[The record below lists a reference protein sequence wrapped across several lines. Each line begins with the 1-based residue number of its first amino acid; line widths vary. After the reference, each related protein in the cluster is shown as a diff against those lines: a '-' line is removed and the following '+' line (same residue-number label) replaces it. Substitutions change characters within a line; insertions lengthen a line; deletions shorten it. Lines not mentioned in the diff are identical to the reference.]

1 MPPAPSPPAASGRAG
16 PPPHRLTSADVDSV
30 VTDPPL
36 ERSAQIERLRSETF
50 DLLVVGGGVTGAGV
64 ALDAASR
71 GLRVALV
78 ERDDLASG
86 TSSKSSKL
94 VHGGLRYLQQGDV
107 KLVYQALRERKRLRD
122 NAPHL
127 VKILPFLIPIMRRD
141 GIMSRRIARAFGT
154 ALWAYDLT
162 GGWRIGKF
170 HRRLKADAALAHMP
184 TIDREALMSAYIY
197 YDATVDDARL
207 VLTLART
214 AIAHGAVVVNR
225 CSVTAFTH
233 AAGGPHSS
241 GPVTGAV
248 VHVDGHDVTVTASA
262 VVSATGV
269 WADAIARLEA
279 PGATPST
286 VIRPAKGIHLTVPWH
301 LVRNTV
307 AAVIAVPGDKRNLFV
322 VPWGPQPDGT
332 FSHTYI
338 GTTDTD
344 YDGPLDDPPC
354 TDADIDYVI
363 AALNATVTT
372 NITADDVTAVWA
384 GLRPLVK
391 STNSGNTKDISRMH
405 KITVGP
411 GGIISIAGGKL
422 TTYREMAE
430 HTVDAVMKRL
440 GRRGTSRT
448 RSLALLGAD
457 GFAEQPAGSPAAHLA
472 DRFGSLRGSIE
483 ALVAADSTLGEPL
496 VAGLPYLR
504 AEAVYAVTHELAT
517 TLTDVLTR
525 RTRAHLFDR
534 AATLA
539 AAPAVARLIAPLCG
553 WDDARADAEVAAYAQ
568 LVADE
573 ERAARR

>member
-1 MPPAPSPPAASGRAG
+1 MAA
-16 PPPHRLTSADVDSV
+16 V
-30 VTDPPL
+30 VTDRPL
-36 ERSAQIERLRSETF
+36 DRAAQIERLGAETF
-50 DLLVVGGGVTGAGV
+50 DVLVVGGGVTGAGV

-94 VHGGLRYLQQGDV
+94 VHGGLRYLQQGDI

-127 VKILPFLIPIMRRD
+127 VKILPFLIPIMRHD

-154 ALWAYDLT
+154 ALWMYDLT

-184 TIDREALMSAYIY
+184 TIDRQALASAYVY

-207 VLTLART
+207 VLAIART

-225 CSVTAFTH
+225 CPVTAFSH
-233 AAGGPHSS
+233 GPD
-241 GPVTGAV
+241 GAVTGAV
-248 VHVDGHDVTVTASA
+248 VHVDGRDVTIAATT

-269 WADAIARLEA
+269 WADDISHLEA
-279 PGATPST
+279 PAEPAEAT
-286 VIRPAKGIHLTVPWH
+286 IRPAKGVHLTVPWE
-301 LVRNTV
+301 LVRNDV
-307 AAVIAVPGDKRNLFV
+307 AAVIAVPNDKRNLFV
-322 VPWGPQPDGT
+322 VPWGPLPGGT

-344 YDGPLDDPPC
+344 YEGPLDDPPC
-354 TDADIDYVI
+354 TKIDIDYVI
-363 AALNATVTT
+363 NALNATVTT
-372 NITADDVTAVWA
+372 DVTADDVTAVWA

-391 STNSGNTKDISRMH
+391 ATGSGNTKDLSRMH
-405 KITVGP
+405 KISVGP
-411 GGIISIAGGKL
+411 GGVISIAGGKL

-440 GRRGTSRT
+440 GRSGRSRT
-448 RSLALLGAD
+448 RSLALIGAD
-457 GFAEQPAGSPAAHLA
+457 GFVEQPAGSAAAHLA
-472 DRFGSLRGSIE
+472 DRYGSLSGSID
-483 ALVAADSTLGEPL
+483 ALVADDPTLGEPL
-496 VAGLPYLR
+496 VEGLSYLR

-517 TLTDVLTR
+517 TLIDVLAR
-525 RTRAHLFDR
+525 RTRAHLMDR

-539 AAPAVARLIAPLCG
+539 AAPAVARLIAPLLG
-553 WDDARADAEVAAYAQ
+553 WDDVRVEAEVASYAQ

-573 ERAARR
+573 ERAAAG